1 MSNNII
7 IRQNVKKNLK
17 GSTFICGFPGVGLVG
32 NIVANFLVN
41 NLKLDQI
48 GVIDSDTF
56 PSISV
61 VKDGIPNHPMRL
73 YAGEQVCNNG
83 KCNQIVICVS
93 DFVPPA
99 SATKDLVN
107 TIFDWAK
114 DQGFVSFITGEG
126 FTTAPNDGEE
136 KEAIVYGVTSTESSK
151 AWISDA
157 KVKPFEFGTIGGF
170 TGVMLSEGR
179 LRSQNVLGLLAEVE
193 EDVPDARAA
202 SKIIESIDKLLLEI
216 DLDPKPLLEEAA
228 SLEKELQKV
237 TEQVP
242 TESNNSIPRYIG

>member
-1 MSNNII
+1 MSNNISI
-7 IRQNVKKNLK
+7 HQTSDKDFK
-17 GSTFICGFPGVGLVG
+17 GSTFICGLPGVGLVG

-41 NLKLDQI
+41 NLKLKQI
-48 GVIDSDTF
+48 GIIDGTIF

-73 YAGEQVCNNG
+73 YAGEQICNDG

-99 SATKDLVN
+99 SATKELA
-107 TIFDWAK
+107 TCIFDWAK
-114 DQGFVSFITGEG
+114 ERGCTSFIIGEG
-126 FTTAPNDGEE
+126 FSVSPK
-136 KEAIVYGVTSTESSK
+136 KEHEDCIVYGVSSTEASK
-151 AWISDA
+151 DLISNA
-157 KVKPFEFGTIGGF
+157 KVIPFEFGTIGGF
-170 TGVMLSEGR
+170 TGVMLNQGR
-179 LRSQNVLGLLAEVE
+179 LRSVNVLALLAEVE
-193 EDVPDARAA
+193 EDVPDALAA

-216 DLDPKPLLEEAA
+216 DLDSKPLLEEAA

-242 TESNNSIPRYIG
+242 SEPNNAIPRYIG

>member
-1 MSNNII
+1 MSDSII
-7 IRQNVKKNLK
+7 IRQTLDKNLK
-17 GSTFICGFPGVGLVG
+17 GSSFICGLPGVGLVG

-48 GVIDSDTF
+48 GIIDGPSF

-73 YAGEQVCNNG
+73 YAGEQVCNDG

-99 SATKDLVN
+99 STARELVN
-107 TIFDWAK
+107 CIFDWAREK
-114 DQGFVSFITGEG
+114 GCSSFITAEG
-126 FTTAPNDGEE
+126 FSVSPNIEE
-136 KEAIVYGVTSTESSK
+136 RDSIIYGITSTESSK
-151 AWISDA
+151 QLIENA
-157 KVKPFEFGTIGGF
+157 KVTPFEFGTIGGF
-170 TGVMLSEGR
+170 TGVMLNEGR
-179 LRSQNVLGLLAEVE
+179 LRSTSVLGLLAEVE
-193 EDVPDARAA
+193 EDIPDARAA
-202 SKIIESIDKLLLEI
+202 SKIIEAIDKLLLEI
-216 DLDPKPLLEEAA
+216 ELDPKPLLEEAV

-242 TESNNSIPRYIG
+242 NEVDASVPRYIG

>member
-1 MSNNII
+1 MSNNIR
-7 IRQNVKKNLK
+7 IRQNLKKNLK

-61 VKDGIPNHPMRL
+61 IKDGVPNHPMRL

-114 DQGFVSFITGEG
+114 DQGCISFITGEG
-126 FTTAPNDGEE
+126 FSSTPNGDE
-136 KEAIVYGVTSTESSK
+136 KEAIVYGITSTESSK

-157 KVKPFEFGTIGGF
+157 GVKPFEFGTIGGF

-179 LRSQNVLGLLAEVE
+179 LRNQNVLGLLAEVE
-193 EDVPDARAA
+193 EDIPNARAA

-237 TEQVP
+237 NEQVP
-242 TESNNSIPRYIG
+242 KEGKNTIPRYIG